1 MGFHDGDTRLLGP
14 RGFAQ
19 TDQRADIY
27 ALGVTL
33 EQLMGDN
40 IRKPRYQKAVRKC
53 RNLDPDKRYQSMRQM
68 RLAFFTEQW
77 AAALILAAVLGLCAT
92 AQPVLR
98 DGQRAEDLDG
108 GAGLAVLPAPG
119 NPHWDGETG
128 NVVWDNVPESGVGDA
143 VHFRLRLYR
152 KDAASAP
159 VPEDGGWYDEELV
172 RFGGSGG
179 KEAEAITWNA
189 VPTWSKS
196 KIVEKDCGGISI
208 PPQFLSSE
216 PGGKYRFT
224 AQVYSSRTNEYA
236 SSPMPEPA
244 PEE

>member
-1 MGFHDGDTRLLGP
+1 
-14 RGFAQ
+14 
-19 TDQRADIY
+19 
-27 ALGVTL
+27 
-33 EQLMGDN
+33 MGDN

-68 RLAFFTEQW
+68 RLAFFPEQRKGRW
-77 AAALILAAVLGLCAT
+77 AAALVLAAVLGLCAT

-143 VHFRLRLYR
+143 VHFRL
-152 KDAASAP
+152 P
-159 VPEDGGWYDEELV
+159 
-172 RFGGSGG
+172 
-179 KEAEAITWNA
+179 
-189 VPTWSKS
+189 
-196 KIVEKDCGGISI
+196 
-208 PPQFLSSE
+208 
-216 PGGKYRFT
+216 
-224 AQVYSSRTNEYA
+224 NEYA

>member
-1 MGFHDGDTRLLGP
+1 M
-14 RGFAQ
+14 
-19 TDQRADIY
+19 
-27 ALGVTL
+27 
-33 EQLMGDN
+33 
-40 IRKPRYQKAVRKC
+40 
-53 RNLDPDKRYQSMRQM
+53 
-68 RLAFFTEQW
+68 
-77 AAALILAAVLGLCAT
+77 
-92 AQPVLR
+92 
-98 DGQRAEDLDG
+98 
-108 GAGLAVLPAPG
+108 
-119 NPHWDGETG
+119 
-128 NVVWDNVPESGVGDA
+128 VWDNVPESGVGDA

-159 VPEDGGWYDEELV
+159 VPEDGGWYDENLV

-196 KIVEKDCGGISI
+196 KIVEKNRGGISI

-216 PGGKYRFT
+216 PSGKYRFT
-224 AQVYSSRTNEYA
+224 AQVYSSRPNEYA